1 MFMQVTIKL
10 FANFRNNRFNKE
22 VRTIAPGITVG
33 AIVTELAIAEEEVG
47 VILINGRHGS
57 LDQALAEDDSL
68 SLFPLIGG
76 G

>member
-1 MFMQVTIKL
+1 MQVTIKL

-57 LDQALAEDDSL
+57 LDQAIVEGDSL

>member
-1 MFMQVTIKL
+1 MQVTIKL

-22 VRTIAPGITVG
+22 ILTIAPGVTVG

-47 VILINGRHGS
+47 VILINGRHSS
-57 LDQALAEDDSL
+57 LDQELAEGDTL

>member
-1 MFMQVTIKL
+1 MQVTIKL

-33 AIVTELAIAEEEVG
+33 AIVTELTIAEEEVG

-57 LDQALAEDDSL
+57 LDQALAEDDTL

>member
-1 MFMQVTIKL
+1 MQVTIKL

-57 LDQALAEDDSL
+57 LDQALAEDDTL

>member
-1 MFMQVTIKL
+1 MVQ
-10 FANFRNNRFNKE
+10 
-22 VRTIAPGITVG
+22 TIASDTTVG
-33 AIVTELAIAEEEVG
+33 AIVSELDITEEEVG

-57 LDQALAEDDSL
+57 LDQTLAEGDTL